1 MPEGVA
7 VDERKGT
14 LPKSL
19 SDTEVVAPQLQKSQ
33 SARGLFIE
41 DICATEGYAGDRLW
55 LILANQVEDPVCL
68 SFSLEEE
75 GVPAEEVVQREKLF
89 TFTVPT
95 LPFTQDR
102 SVQLTLRSQ
111 ALHISIPFTYRTR
124 PKSDSSST
132 SRFECLAEFAATG
145 EISSLIV
152 PFAGHI
158 GERDGEGNTV
168 LHISAKNSQSFA
180 LKLLLSALP
189 SDEKEDVLNIRNTR
203 GQTALHCAVRAGDPD
218 SVHYLLSHGSGT
230 RVLDNHKNSVI
241 HYLADAYNEAI
252 FKEILETPGS
262 SENELDALNEE
273 GFSALHLAVRRLKL
287 SLIELLLEAGASI
300 NAKDSAGRSPLF
312 HAVNMNDVEI
322 VQFLLGKGA
331 DPNIEDDSG
340 ETPLLLCMKT
350 ANYAI
355 MGLLIDAG
363 ADPNRKN
370 RNGNSLSD
378 SDDATVQRIIAGER
392 VELPE
397 KEVPPPVPSDLTTT
411 RSALFGRSLPNLH
424 GSLTAP
430 PDVITPSPQRSSVP
444 SRAQAPSEQQRS
456 QHSYDRDERASVEEG
471 GDSDDEYLD
480 DQPSTSSGSRSR
492 RSNRISRIS
501 QDDISCLDY
510 LTRLR
515 LSKLMDENSKW
526 QQLAAE
532 LGCSHMIELISICSD
547 DSSPTMILLDQF
559 EQMPEAK
566 ISRVRSALH
575 TLREEES
582 VKLIDD
588 RFIY

>member
-1 MPEGVA
+1 MCWRGVACVNIRWSKRKLLMPEGVA

-19 SDTEVVAPQLQKSQ
+19 SDTEVSTPIFEVVAPQLQKSQ

-41 DICATEGYAGDRLW
+41 DICATEGFAGDRLW

-68 SFSLEEE
+68 SFTLEEE
-75 GVPAEEVVQREKLF
+75 GVPAEEVVQRDKLF

-95 LPFTQDR
+95 LPFTHDR

-111 ALHISIPFTYRTR
+111 TLHISIPFTYKTR
-124 PKSDSSST
+124 SESNGASQ
-132 SRFECLAEFAATG
+132 FESLADFAATG
-145 EISSLIV
+145 EISSLIL
-152 PFAGHI
+152 PFASHI
-158 GERDGEGNTV
+158 GDRDSEGNT
-168 LHISAKNSQSFA
+168 FA

-189 SDEKEDVLNIRNTR
+189 SDKKDDVLNMRNTR

-218 SVHYLLSHGSGT
+218 SVHYLLSHGCGT
-230 RVLDNHKNSVI
+230 RVLDNHRNSVI

-252 FKEILETPGS
+252 FKEILEAPGS
-262 SENELDALNEE
+262 CENDLDALNEE

-287 SLIELLLEAGASI
+287 SLIEMLLEAGASI
-300 NAKDSAGRSPLF
+300 NSKDHVGRTALF

-331 DPNIEDDSG
+331 DPNVEDESA

-350 ANYAI
+350 ANYGI

-363 ADPNRKN
+363 GDPKKQN
-370 RNGNSLSD
+370 RNGNSLSESAD
-378 SDDATVQRIIAGER
+378 ETVQRIIAGE
-392 VELPE
+392 
-397 KEVPPPVPSDLTTT
+397 
-411 RSALFGRSLPNLH
+411 
-424 GSLTAP
+424 
-430 PDVITPSPQRSSVP
+430 
-444 SRAQAPSEQQRS
+444 
-456 QHSYDRDERASVEEG
+456 
-471 GDSDDEYLD
+471 
-480 DQPSTSSGSRSR
+480 
-492 RSNRISRIS
+492 
-501 QDDISCLDY
+501 
-510 LTRLR
+510 
-515 LSKLMDENSKW
+515 SKFCCF
-526 QQLAAE
+526 QE

-575 TLREEES
+575 TLQEEES

>member
-1 MPEGVA
+1 M
-7 VDERKGT
+7 DN
-14 LPKSL
+14 
-19 SDTEVVAPQLQKSQ
+19 LQVIQ
-33 SARGLFIE
+33 
-41 DICATEGYAGDRLW
+41 
-55 LILANQVEDPVCL
+55 
-68 SFSLEEE
+68 
-75 GVPAEEVVQREKLF
+75 
-89 TFTVPT
+89 
-95 LPFTQDR
+95 
-102 SVQLTLRSQ
+102 
-111 ALHISIPFTYRTR
+111 IP
-124 PKSDSSST
+124 S
-132 SRFECLAEFAATG
+132 
-145 EISSLIV
+145 
-152 PFAGHI
+152 
-158 GERDGEGNTV
+158 N
-168 LHISAKNSQSFA
+168 
-180 LKLLLSALP
+180 
-189 SDEKEDVLNIRNTR
+189 EKEDVLNIRNIR

-340 ETPLLLCMKT
+340 ETKGADPNIEDDSGETPLLLCMKT

-456 QHSYDRDERASVEEG
+456 QHSYDRDDRASVEEG

-501 QDDISCLDY
+501 QDDISCLDYLTRLRLSKLMDENSKWQQLAAVHDISCLDY

-582 VKLIDD
+582 QMPEAKISRVRSALHTLREEESVKLIDD

>member
-1 MPEGVA
+1 MPEAVVA
-7 VDERKGT
+7 DERKGT
-14 LPKSL
+14 LAKSL

-41 DICATEGYAGDRLW
+41 DICATEGSAGDRLW

-68 SFSLEEE
+68 SFCLEEE

-89 TFTVPT
+89 TFTVPS

-111 ALHISIPFTYRTR
+111 SLHISIPFTYKT
-124 PKSDSSST
+124 KSRNGHG
-132 SRFECLAEFAATG
+132 SRFESLADFATTG
-145 EISSLIV
+145 EISSLIL
-152 PFAGHI
+152 PFAEHI
-158 GERDGEGNTV
+158 ADKDSEGNTT

-189 SDEKEDVLNIRNTR
+189 PERKEEVLNVRNIR

-218 SVHYLLSHGSGT
+218 SVHYLQSHGSAIN
-230 RVLDNHKNSVI
+230 VLDNHKNSVI

-252 FKEILETPGS
+252 FKEILEAPS
-262 SENELDALNEE
+262 LSETDLDALNEE

-287 SLIELLLEAGASI
+287 SLIEMLLEAGASV
-300 NAKDSAGRSPLF
+300 NAKDHAGRSALF

-331 DPNIEDDSG
+331 DPSLEVESG
-340 ETPLLLCMKT
+340 ETPLLLCLKT

-363 ADPNRKN
+363 ADPKKKN
-370 RNGNSLSD
+370 QHGNSVAD
-378 SDDATVQRIIAGER
+378 SDDATVQRIVAGER
-392 VELPE
+392 VELPT
-397 KEVPPPVPSDLTTT
+397 KEMPPPVPSDLNTT

-424 GSLTAP
+424 GSLSASP
-430 PDVITPSPQRSSVP
+430 PERIASQRRSIPSKVNSQGQQSAGAEPTER
-444 SRAQAPSEQQRS
+444 RAGADPECLTTSG
-456 QHSYDRDERASVEEG
+456 EG
-471 GDSDDEYLD
+471 GMESDGDFND
-480 DQPSTSSGSRSR
+480 DQPSTSSGSRAR
-492 RSNRISRIS
+492 RALRHSKIS

-515 LSKLMDENSKW
+515 LSKIMDENSKW
-526 QQLAAE
+526 QQLATVY
-532 LGCSHMIELISICSD
+532 LLLMFQSSH
-547 DSSPTMILLDQF
+547 
-559 EQMPEAK
+559 
-566 ISRVRSALH
+566 SRQTWCL
-575 TLREEES
+575 
-582 VKLIDD
+582 
-588 RFIY
+588 

>member
-1 MPEGVA
+1 
-7 VDERKGT
+7 
-14 LPKSL
+14 L
-19 SDTEVVAPQLQKSQ
+19 STKRS
-33 SARGLFIE
+33 S
-41 DICATEGYAGDRLW
+41 
-55 LILANQVEDPVCL
+55 ILSIIIYFHEWFQ
-68 SFSLEEE
+68 
-75 GVPAEEVVQREKLF
+75 LF

-111 ALHISIPFTYRTR
+111 ALHISIPFTYRT
-124 PKSDSSST
+124 SSST

-180 LKLLLSALP
+180 LKLLLSAPLP
-189 SDEKEDVLNIRNTR
+189 RVTNGVLI
-203 GQTALHCAVRAGDPD
+203 TALHCAVRAGDPD

-230 RVLDNHKNSVI
+230 RVLDNHKNSVTNLVI

-331 DPNIEDDSG
+331 DPNVEDDSG

-392 VELPE
+392 
-397 KEVPPPVPSDLTTT
+397 
-411 RSALFGRSLPNLH
+411 RS
-424 GSLTAP
+424 
-430 PDVITPSPQRSSVP
+430 IT
-444 SRAQAPSEQQRS
+444 
-456 QHSYDRDERASVEEG
+456 
-471 GDSDDEYLD
+471 
-480 DQPSTSSGSRSR
+480 
-492 RSNRISRIS
+492 
-501 QDDISCLDY
+501 DDISCLDY